1 MMATMTIHFI
11 SKDTLKLEGAEFTKE
26 RNNLVDITDK
36 FGDRYTINM
45 DKVLYILAEV
55 ESEEE

>member
-1 MMATMTIHFI
+1 MATMTVHFI

-36 FGDRYTINM
+36 FGDRYTINL
-45 DKVLYILAEV
+45 DKVLYIQVE
-55 ESEEE
+55 ESEE